1 MLWIEPKKRGR
12 NKNAWLY
19 DRSYYQREG
28 MIPTLICYAGNRAA
42 AAAVIV
48 GP

>member
-1 MLWIEPKKRGR
+1 MLWIEPKKKRR

-19 DRSYYQREG
+19 DRSYQREG
-28 MIPTLICYAGNRAA
+28 MIPTLICYAGNKAAA